1 MKLSTFSISSCK
13 PNKSFCK
20 ASTGTIMS
28 STSGKIE
35 KESKKHMDHL
45 ATLKTANSQF
55 VLDST
60 KANTSLYTTPSNL
73 NKAPFADK
81 GKWVTHISLPSKT
94 KTKNGTTRTVT
105 PPIFYFGGKCY
116 YLDNFISE

>member
-1 MKLSTFSISSCK
+1 
-13 PNKSFCK
+13 
-20 ASTGTIMS
+20 MS

-81 GKWVTHISLPSKT
+81 GKWVTHISLPSKKKKRNNT
-94 KTKNGTTRTVT
+94 HRHTT
-105 PPIFYFGGKCY
+105 
-116 YLDNFISE
+116 NFLFWGQMLLLR